1 MEAPQRLSSECGK
14 QEIPGLVGTVGDAED
29 KGGNGPPTKRKRQLL
44 SSLSRRWHSN
54 NHICM
59 WQVLRRLKLALQVS
73 ALACRDALYNSFTQ
87 TQAGSRVECR
97 RSWRKN

>member
-1 MEAPQRLSSECGK
+1 MEAPQRLRSECGK
-14 QEIPGLVGTVGDAED
+14 QEIPGLVGAVGDAEE

-44 SSLSRRWHSN
+44 PSPSKRWHSS

-59 WQVLRRLKLALQVS
+59 WQVLRRLELALKGS
-73 ALACRDALYNSFTQ
+73 ALACRDALCNSFTQ
-87 TQAGSRVECR
+87 TQAGSLVECG